1 MILPYEKTQLREIE
15 DCENKPCRALYPEPG
30 QPPLPLTVSSTRPE
44 TKSVAGNR
52 LSEQPAQASSQAL
65 TSRQHSLRR
74 ANFLSSLCH
83 SDNGERQWVQVL
95 RVPATSRCYSA
106 PVNGSIPAA
115 KKKYVPTTG
124 KYPRGFRASGTIVGV
139 KPGNTTKPDLALIA
153 SDTPCTA
160 TAVFTKNKFQA
171 APVQFCRDL
180 LKRVQFS
187 GIQGVV
193 INSGCAN
200 AVTGKGG
207 LEDAEKMARAADKC
221 IAGRDDSTLVMS
233 TGVIGQRLPI
243 DKIVDNVPAAYEA
256 LGSSHEHW
264 LACAKAICTT
274 DTFPKL
280 MSRTFHLPS
289 QPDIEYRLAGMT
301 KGAGM
306 IHPNMATLL
315 GVIVTDAPIDS
326 WPLREALRF
335 AVRNSFNCITIDGDT
350 STNDTVALL
359 ANGAAGGKTIT
370 RVDKGDFLAFSKVL
384 TRFATDLAQLVV
396 RDGEGATKFVEI
408 EVTDAPDTFVARKIA
423 STIARSP
430 LVKTALYGK
439 DANWGRILCAVGY
452 SLISEQGSAIRRI
465 SPVIPERT
473 SVSFIPTDGS
483 PELKLLMNG
492 EPEQVDEARAAEILE
507 HEDLKIL
514 VKLGTG
520 DAHIKYWTC
529 DYSHEYMVEKYRPVF
544 LDDIVGNTET
554 IERLKIIA
562 KDGNMPHLIISGMP
576 GIGKTTSVLCLA
588 RQLLGDAYKEA
599 VLELNASDER
609 GIDVVRQRIKGFAQK
624 KVTLPQGR
632 HKIVILDEADS
643 MTSGAQQA
651 LRRTMEI
658 YSNTTRFAFA
668 CNQSNKIIEPL
679 QSRCAI
685 LRYAR
690 LTDAQVVKRLLQIIE
705 AEKVQYSDDG
715 LAALVFSAEGD
726 MRQAINNL
734 QSTHAGFG
742 FVSGDNVF
750 KVVDSPH
757 PIKVQAM
764 LKACHESNVDAA
776 LDTLR
781 ELWSLGYSSHD
792 IISTMFKVTKTI
804 PTLSEHTKLEFIKE
818 IGFTHMKILEGV
830 QTLLQLSGCV
840 VRLCKLNMDPKRF
853 NKK

>member
-1 MILPYEKTQLREIE
+1 MAMAGVTGCLLSQVRQLRVQLARHIRT
-15 DCENKPCRALYPEPG
+15 PSRA
-30 QPPLPLTVSSTRPE
+30 
-44 TKSVAGNR
+44 
-52 LSEQPAQASSQAL
+52 
-65 TSRQHSLRR
+65 
-74 ANFLSSLCH
+74 
-83 SDNGERQWVQVL
+83 
-95 RVPATSRCYSA
+95 YSA
-106 PVNGSIPAA
+106 PSNGSIPAA
-115 KKKYVPTTG
+115 KKKYVPTRGT
-124 KYPRGFRASGTIVGV
+124 YPIGFRASGTIVGV
-139 KPGNTTKPDLALIA
+139 KPSNTTKPDLALLT
-153 SDTPCTA
+153 SDAPCA
-160 TAVFTKNKFQA
+160 AAAVFTKNKFQA
-171 APVQFCRDL
+171 APVTFSRGL
-180 LKRVQFS
+180 LQKRSNQ
-187 GIQGVV
+187 GIQSVI

-207 LEDAEKMARAADKC
+207 LEDAAKMAQAADKC
-221 IAGRDDSTLVMS
+221 VGQADSTLVMS

-243 DKIVDNVPAAYEA
+243 DKILDNVPAAHKV
-256 LGSSHEHW
+256 LGGSHEHW
-264 LACAKAICTT
+264 LTAAKAICTT

-280 MSRTFHLPS
+280 MSRTFSLPS
-289 QPDIEYRLAGMT
+289 SPGVEYRIAGMT

-315 GVIVTDAPIDS
+315 GVIATDAPVS
-326 WPLREALRF
+326 PAALPSALKH
-335 AVRNSFNCITIDGDT
+335 AVDRSFNSITIDGDT

-359 ANGAAGGKTIT
+359 ANGAAGGKEVAEGTP
-370 RVDKGDFLAFSKVL
+370 DYDAFRDVL
-384 TRFATDLAQLVV
+384 TGFAAELAQLIV
-396 RDGEGATKFVEI
+396 RDGEGATKFVTIHVAESPSA
-408 EVTDAPDTFVARKIA
+408 EAARKIA

-439 DANWGRILCAVGY
+439 DANWGRILCATGY
-452 SLISEQGSAIRRI
+452 SLISEPGQPINE
-465 SPVIPERT
+465 VPEIT
-473 SVSFIPTDGS
+473 PEKTNVSFIPTDGTA
-483 PELKLLMNG
+483 ELKLLVNG
-492 EPEQVDEARAAEILE
+492 EPEKVDEARAAEILE
-507 HEDLKIL
+507 LEDLEIL
-514 VKLGTG
+514 VRLGMG
-520 DAHIKYWTC
+520 DKQATYWTC

-544 LDDIVGNTET
+544 LDDVVGNTET

-562 KDGNMPHLIISGMP
+562 RDGNMPHLIISGMP

-588 RQLLGDAYKEA
+588 RQLLGDSYKEA

-609 GIDVVRQRIKGFAQK
+609 GIEVVRQRIKGFAQK

-685 LRYAR
+685 LRYAK

-705 AEKVQYSDDG
+705 AEKVEYSDDG

-734 QSTHAGFG
+734 QSTFAGFG

-764 LKACHESNVDAA
+764 LKACYEGNADSA

-781 ELWSLGYSSHD
+781 ELWGLGYSSHD

-804 PTLSEHTKLEFIKE
+804 PTLSENAKLEFIKE

-840 VRLCKLNMDPKRF
+840 ARLCKLNMDPKKF
-853 NKK
+853 ELPKK